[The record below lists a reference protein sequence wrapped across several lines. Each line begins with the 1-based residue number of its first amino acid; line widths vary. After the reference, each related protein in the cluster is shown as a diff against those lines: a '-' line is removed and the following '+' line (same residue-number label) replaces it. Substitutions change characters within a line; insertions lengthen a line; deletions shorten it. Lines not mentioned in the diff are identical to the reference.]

1 MNPDLPDFRPE
12 EWGKQ
17 PKHRLEGMSAP
28 GAQRPQA
35 ASVSLPEQ
43 RQRKQAR
50 DLMGAFIQTAETP
63 LPLCL
68 PLLQPLEL
76 GIVLTQPGTQK
87 ALASREGSRTEVVDL
102 KRASP
107 SLDD

>member
-17 PKHRLEGMSAP
+17 LKHRLEGMSAP

-43 RQRKQAR
+43 RQRKQAC
-50 DLMGAFIQTAETP
+50 DLTGAFIQTAETP

-76 GIVLTQPGTQK
+76 GIVLTPG
-87 ALASREGSRTEVVDL
+87 RT
-102 KRASP
+102 P
-107 SLDD
+107 SLAPRKPWLAGRGPEQRLWT